1 MASQGWTG
9 AWGFYEA
16 IDFTAGRNR
25 PEVVRE
31 WMAHHQGM
39 CILGLL
45 NLLEDNVVQQWFAAN
60 TQMRAVELLLH
71 EKPMRE
77 AAMKSGV
84 ALSAP
89 KKAKKAARKRAA

>member
-1 MASQGWTG
+1 MAHEGWTG
-9 AWGFYEA
+9 AYGFYEA
-16 IDFTAGRNR
+16 IDFTGRK

-45 NLLEDNVVQQWFAAN
+45 NLLEDNAMQRWFYENA
-60 TQMRAVELLLH
+60 QMRSVELLLH

-77 AAMKSGV
+77 AGLKSQLTPP
-84 ALSAP
+84 AA
-89 KKAKKAARKRAA
+89 KKAKKAALRKAG